1 VEEREQKLKNFGE
14 NSDFIIIG
22 SGLAGLY
29 AALLLSRYGNVLVL
43 SKKSVAE
50 SNTWYAQG
58 GIAAALGDPDSPAQ
72 HFADTMTAGAGFN
85 DPEALNILV
94 EEGPRGIKD
103 LQELGVVFDHQDEGL
118 ALGQEGAH
126 SFRRVLRI
134 GGDATGRHLVDSLYR
149 LAQQKEN
156 IYFDENAFVVDLIVD
171 KGECKGICW
180 YHEGKVFYLYSKAVI
195 LATGGGGF
203 LFSRTTNPETATA
216 DGVAL
221 AYHAGAAVAN
231 LEFVQFH
238 PTVFFKES
246 KAFLISEA
254 VRGEGGYLVNEAG
267 ERFVFN
273 YHKDGELG
281 PRDIVARAIVWEMNN
296 TGGKVYLD
304 LRHLPAHFI
313 KERFPTIYTKCLE
326 WGVDITVELL
336 PVCPASH
343 YFIGGVKVDY
353 DSKTTVKGLFAVG
366 ETASS
371 GVHGANRL
379 ASNSLLE
386 ALVFSRRAAYYIGEN
401 LAYKDHPAPAKQE
414 TVTYNTKE
422 SEKALQIKTELRR
435 LMWEKVGLFRQ
446 EDVLLEALQQIEE
459 WMKIFDYK
467 TKIPEIKELQNM
479 LLVSRLIAEASLQ
492 RRESRGCHF
501 RVDYPDTSPEAMY
514 YLIFQKKDGF
524 KGVQLHCSFLPG

>member
-1 VEEREQKLKNFGE
+1 MEKRDQNLKKFGE
-14 NSDFIIIG
+14 KSDFIIIG

-43 SKKSVAE
+43 SKKSVVE

-58 GIAAALGDPDSPAQ
+58 GIAAALSDPDSPAQ

-85 DPEALNILV
+85 DPEAVNILV
-94 EEGPRGIKD
+94 EEGPKGIKE
-103 LQELGVVFDHQDEGL
+103 LQELGVAFDRQGKDL

-156 IYFDENAFVVDLIVD
+156 IFFDENAFVVDLIVD

-180 YHEGKVFYLYSKAVI
+180 YHNGEIFYLYSKAVI

-254 VRGEGGYLVNEAG
+254 VRGEGGYLVNETG
-267 ERFVFN
+267 ERFMFN
-273 YHKDGELG
+273 YHQDGELG

-296 TGGKVYLD
+296 TGGSVYLD
-304 LRHLPAHFI
+304 LRHLPGDFI
-313 KERFPTIYTKCLE
+313 KKRFPTIYAKCLE
-326 WGVDITVELL
+326 WGVDITMELL

-343 YFIGGVKVDY
+343 YFIGGVKVDH
-353 DSKTTVKGLFAVG
+353 DSKTTVERLFAVG

-386 ALVFSRRAAYYIGEN
+386 ALVFSRRAAYYIAEN
-401 LAYKDHPAPAKQE
+401 LASKDLPAPVKVE
-414 TVTYNTKE
+414 TVIPQSRE
-422 SEKALQIKTELRR
+422 SENALQAKIELRR

-446 EDVLLEALQQIEE
+446 EDVLLEAIQQIEE
-459 WMKIFDYK
+459 WMEKFDYE

-479 LLVSRLIAEASLQ
+479 LLVSRLIAEASLR

-501 RVDYPDTSPEAMY
+501 RLDYPEISPEAMY

-524 KGVQLHCSFLPG
+524 KGVQLHCSFPHG